1 MHRLP
6 SMLFTATLATVAVLG
21 GCATDKM
28 RSKTT
33 LLDETLQSYA
43 ATIRWGEV
51 AQALNFVEPKTLAE
65 HPPTQLELDRF
76 RQVRVTG
83 YNEQPVVPV
92 SENEMHQTVQI
103 ELVNVNTQSARS
115 VVDRQVWKYDEAGKR
130 WWLTTGLPDIAR
142 HD

>member
-1 MHRLP
+1 MHRL
-6 SMLFTATLATVAVLG
+6 SSVLLIAALVLLG
-21 GCATDKM
+21 GCATEKM

-33 LLDETLQSYA
+33 LLDETLRSYA

-51 AQALNFVEPKTLAE
+51 SQALNFVEPKALAE

-92 SENEMHQTVQI
+92 SEDEMHQTVQI
-103 ELVNVNTQSARS
+103 ELVNVNTQSVRS
-115 VVDRQVWKYDEAGKR
+115 VIDRQVWKYDEAGKR
-130 WWLTTGLPDIAR
+130 WWLTTGLPDISR